1 MFVIVTESMA
11 GCLEYLR
18 CLNDADVDEKLDF
31 DSVEYEI
38 RLLERALDEYL
49 GAFPIQ
55 YVIQFFFSWAS
66 LMD

>member
-1 MFVIVTESMA
+1 MIVTESMA

-18 CLNDADVDEKLDF
+18 YLNDADVDEKSDS

-55 YVIQFFFSWAS
+55 YVIHFFFSWAS

>member
-1 MFVIVTESMA
+1 MIVTESMA

-18 CLNDADVDEKLDF
+18 YLDDVDEKLDF

-38 RLLERALDEYL
+38 QLLERALDEYL

-55 YVIQFFFSWAS
+55 YAIQFFFSWVS
-66 LMD
+66 LRD

>member
-1 MFVIVTESMA
+1 MIVTESMA

-49 GAFPIQ
+49 GAFPTQ
-55 YVIQFFFSWAS
+55 YVIQFFVSWVS